1 MTAEASLSELLA
13 SLAPK
18 LQAQE
23 YVFCTLQGHYGDFSE
38 LKPLASF
45 VEEEG
50 LTLIIS
56 REIALAQQIPFESVF
71 KMITLTVHSSLDAV
85 GLTAAVSKKLAD
97 KELSA
102 NVFAAYH
109 HDHIFVQAEQ
119 AELALAAL
127 NELCQK

>member
-1 MTAEASLSELLA
+1 MAPETSLHKLLA

-97 KELSA
+97 KGLSA
-102 NVFAAYH
+102 NVVAAYH

-127 NELCQK
+127 NELCDE